1 VRTAEVATPQERNI
15 EADICVIGAGS
26 AGLTVAAGAV
36 QMGARTVLIESGRM
50 GGDCLNTGCV
60 PSKSLIA
67 AAAVANTARKAAAF
81 GVLAAEPKIDFARV
95 HDHLHE
101 VIGAIAPHDSEER
114 FTKLGCT
121 VIRAKARFLD
131 ARAVEAGGRVIRAR
145 RFVIATGSRAAV
157 PPIPGLDRV
166 PYFTN
171 ETLFESKDL
180 PKHLIVIGAGP
191 FGIEMAQAYRRL
203 GARVTVLDLG
213 PMLPRDDPEAV
224 AVLRDTLRGEGIE
237 IVEQMTI
244 SGIARSGNDI
254 AVALADRAK
263 RIEGSHLLVATGRRP
278 NVEDLGLEAA
288 GVRYTSKGIAVDLRL
303 RTGNRRI
310 YAIGDVVGSYQFT
323 HVAGYHAGVVLQNAL
338 FRLPTKIDF
347 ASLPWVTYSDPE
359 LAQVGMTEGQARPA
373 DGRSVTVLRGSL
385 ADNDRAQAQRTTTGF
400 IKVNVGKHGRV
411 LGATILAH
419 NAGELLLPWVLAIS
433 QGIKIGAL
441 ARLIAPYPT
450 ISEITKRVA
459 GSYYAPVL
467 FGARTRWF
475 VRILG
480 WLG

>member
-1 VRTAEVATPQERNI
+1 VPAT

-26 AGLTVAAGAV
+26 AGLSVAAGAV

-67 AAAVANTARKAAAF
+67 AAAVANTVRQAAAF
-81 GVLAAEPKIDFARV
+81 GVLAAELQIDFARV

-101 VIGAIAPHDSEER
+101 VIGTISPHDSEER

-121 VIRAKARFLD
+121 VIRARARFLD
-131 ARAVEAGGRVIRAR
+131 PRTAEAAGRVIRAR
-145 RFVIATGSRAAV
+145 RFVIATGSRPAV

-171 ETLFESKDL
+171 ETLFENKDL
-180 PKHLIVIGAGP
+180 PKHLIVIGGGP

-213 PMLPRDDPEAV
+213 PMLPKDDPETV
-224 AVLRDTLRGEGIE
+224 AVLRDTLRGEGVD
-237 IVEQMTI
+237 IVEHAGI
-244 SGIARSGNDI
+244 SAVDRSGDDI
-254 AVALADRAK
+254 AVSLADGGE

-288 GVRYTSKGIAVDLRL
+288 GVRHTGKGVDVDLRL
-303 RTGNRRI
+303 RTSNQRI

-323 HVAGYHAGVVLQNAL
+323 HVAGYHASVALQNAL
-338 FRLPTKIDF
+338 FHLPTKIDF
-347 ASLPWVTYSDPE
+347 ASLPWVTYTDPE
-359 LAQVGMTEGQARPA
+359 LAQVGMTEKQARA
-373 DGRSVTVLRGSL
+373 AYGRSVTVLRSSL
-385 ADNDRAQAQRTTTGF
+385 ADNDRAQAERVTTGL

-433 QGIKIGAL
+433 QGIKISAL

-467 FGARTRWF
+467 FGARTRRL

>member
-1 VRTAEVATPQERNI
+1 VPIAEPGQQRDI

-26 AGLTVAAGAV
+26 AGLSVAAGAA
-36 QMGARTVLIESGRM
+36 QMGVRTVLVESGRM

-67 AAAVANTARKAAAF
+67 AAAAANTVRKAAAF
-81 GVLAAEPKIDFARV
+81 GVLATEPRIDFARV

-101 VIGAIAPHDSEER
+101 VIDSIAPHDSEER

-121 VIRAKARFLD
+121 VVRAKARFVNP
-131 ARAVEAGGRVIRAR
+131 RAVEAGGRIIRSR

-157 PPIPGLDRV
+157 PPIPGLDQV

-171 ETLFESKDL
+171 ETLFDSKEL

-191 FGIEMAQAYRRL
+191 VGIEMAQAYRRL

-224 AVLRDTLRGEGIE
+224 AALRDTLRDEGIR
-237 IVEQMTI
+237 IVEHI
-244 SGIARSGNDI
+244 AVSGIARSGDAI
-254 AVALADRAK
+254 AVERSDGGE

-278 NVEDLGLEAA
+278 NVEGLGLEAA
-288 GVRYTSKGIAVDLRL
+288 SVQYASKGIAVDLRL
-303 RTGNRRI
+303 RTSNRRI
-310 YAIGDVVGSYQFT
+310 YAIGDVIGGHQFT
-323 HVAGYHAGVVLQNAL
+323 HVAGYHAGVALQNAL
-338 FRLPTKIDF
+338 FRLPTKINL
-347 ASLPWVTYSDPE
+347 ASLPWVTYTDPE
-359 LAQVGMTEGQARPA
+359 LAHVGMTEAQARA
-373 DGRSVTVLRGSL
+373 THGRAVTVLRSTF
-385 ADNDRAQAQRTTTGF
+385 AENDRARAERTTAGS
-400 IKVNVGKHGRV
+400 IKVNVGKRGRV
-411 LGATILAH
+411 LGATILGR
-419 NAGELLLPWVLAIS
+419 NAGDLLLPWVLAIS
-433 QGIKIGAL
+433 QGIRVGAL
-441 ARLIAPYPT
+441 ARVIAPYPT
-450 ISEITKRVA
+450 LSEISKRVA

-467 FGARTRWF
+467 FGARTRRL